1 MTACLFI
8 RLDFAGKPSL
18 GPVRIGI
25 LEAIDRFGSVTDA
38 AKAVGMTYRQTWFLV
53 HEMNKRLVE
62 PPVQIRRSGRS
73 SGAILT
79 PSGKAI
85 VSNFRKMERHAYRS
99 LKKYCDAME
108 LLVGAAQ
115 KTQTHVPRRA

>member
-1 MTACLFI
+1 MTAWLFI

-53 HEMNKRLVE
+53 HEMK
-62 PPVQIRRSGRS
+62 
-73 SGAILT
+73 
-79 PSGKAI
+79 
-85 VSNFRKMERHAYRS
+85 
-99 LKKYCDAME
+99 
-108 LLVGAAQ
+108 
-115 KTQTHVPRRA
+115 